1 MPLTPTS
8 RPPTLEIVC
17 DGVPGR
23 LNEDA
28 WLVMQ
33 SGHLGERVLLAAID
47 GATTRLTP
55 PPLHRY
61 LNALPQKLTP
71 AAYAARVVRDAL
83 ARLIAEGVFTD
94 LRALLLEANAD
105 LGRALIERLGGL
117 ELERMGFPEEIYD
130 TLSHDPRLV
139 RLALPACVVTLA
151 EYDPATH
158 DLRWAHAGDTA
169 LLAVYEDG
177 RVEMPT
183 AAHTVE
189 FDSALSRAALKL
201 RSEYPDLPFRALAE
215 QPEIRKL
222 NLNNGLRHNYVDKL
236 GLPQPGQGVGV
247 LDGLRELR
255 YFVQTGTLSLDRAL
269 FAGVLTDGLLWPA
282 NADEVFAADQ
292 DTATDLMHERR
303 AFMAEQIRERG
314 LAGYLALLRQAERD
328 DADHEYYPRLK
339 THDDATGV
347 LLRFDTLQPVTPSE
361 EEDVEPEAG

>member
-1 MPLTPTS
+1 MPLTPAPV
-8 RPPTLEIVC
+8 PPALEVVC
-17 DGVPGR
+17 DGAPGR

-33 SGHLGERVLLAAID
+33 SGHLGERVLIAAID

-55 PPLHRY
+55 PLLQRY
-61 LNALPQKLTP
+61 LNTLPQKLTP

-83 ARLIAEGVFTD
+83 ARLIAEGIFTD

-105 LGRALIERLGGL
+105 LGRALIERFGGL
-117 ELERMGFPEEIYD
+117 ELERMGFPDEIYD

-151 EYDPATH
+151 EYDPATN
-158 DLRWAHAGDTA
+158 DLRWAHAGDSA

-201 RSEYPDLPFRALAE
+201 RNEYPDLPFRALAE
-215 QPEIRKL
+215 QPEVRKL
-222 NLNNGLRHNYVDKL
+222 NLNNGLRHNYVDKH

-247 LDGLRELR
+247 LDGLPELR
-255 YFVQTGTLSLDRAL
+255 YFVQTGTLSLDWAL
-269 FAGVLTDGLLWPA
+269 FAGVLSDGLLWPA
-282 NADEVFAADQ
+282 SADEVFAADQ
-292 DTATDLMHERR
+292 ETAADLMHERR
-303 AFMAEQIRERG
+303 AFMAEQIRARG

-328 DADHEYYPRLK
+328 DADHESYPRLK

-347 LLRFDTLQPVTPSE
+347 LLRFDTLQPVAPSDE
-361 EEDVEPEAG
+361 QDAEPDEA